1 MIKKYQ
7 SIVKKTLLE
16 RARLLLILCQ
26 CELELKSKFRL
37 MCEGEYLNV
46 SVISLGSPLNAKDG
60 LLWTLASPLIKTLNN
75 WNT

>member
-26 CELELKSKFRL
+26 CGLEPKSKFRL
-37 MCEGEYLNV
+37 MCEGECIYLSMMSSGAHPVPSKSEYVNK
-46 SVISLGSPLNAKDG
+46 PLF
-60 LLWTLASPLIKTLNN
+60 LLNL
-75 WNT
+75 

>member
-37 MCEGEYLNV
+37 MCEGGIIYLSSMSRGAPPMASKSEY
-46 SVISLGSPLNAKDG
+46 ICEG
-60 LLWTLASPLIKTLNN
+60 WC
-75 WNT
+75 

>member
-26 CELELKSKFRL
+26 CGLEPKSKFRL
-37 MCEGEYLNV
+37 MCEGGYLNEEGPT
-46 SVISLGSPLNAKDG
+46 IEGW
-60 LLWTLASPLIKTLNN
+60 LLYS
-75 WNT
+75 

>member
-26 CELELKSKFRL
+26 CGLEPKSKFRL
-37 MCEGEYLNV
+37 MCEGGCIYLSTMSRGAPPV
-46 SVISLGSPLNAKDG
+46 PSKPVYICEG
-60 LLWTLASPLIKTLNN
+60 
-75 WNT
+75 

>member
-26 CELELKSKFRL
+26 CELELKSKFRF
-37 MCEGEYLNV
+37 MCEGGCIYLSAMSRGAPPV
-46 SVISLGSPLNAKDG
+46 PSKSVYICEG
-60 LLWTLASPLIKTLNN
+60 W
-75 WNT
+75 